1 MSINFT
7 IYTSDQNPLH
17 WMPVDN
23 QELRDLLLSDAA
35 LANSYRA
42 RRCIIVFLTIG
53 DVMFYE
59 FIPVNYRLFIQ
70 FYNVLD
76 SLPADC
82 DLNEL
87 KTALFCRGIKLES

>member
-7 IYTSDQNPLH
+7 IHTSDQNPLY
-17 WMPVDN
+17 WTPVED
-23 QELRDLLLSDAA
+23 QELRDLLLSDNP
-35 LANSYRA
+35 LGIEYRA
-42 RRCIIVFLTIG
+42 RRCNIVFLTIG

-59 FIPVNYRLFIQ
+59 FIPANYPLLIE

-82 DLNEL
+82 DPNEL
-87 KTALFCRGIKLES
+87 ESALLCRGIWLRS